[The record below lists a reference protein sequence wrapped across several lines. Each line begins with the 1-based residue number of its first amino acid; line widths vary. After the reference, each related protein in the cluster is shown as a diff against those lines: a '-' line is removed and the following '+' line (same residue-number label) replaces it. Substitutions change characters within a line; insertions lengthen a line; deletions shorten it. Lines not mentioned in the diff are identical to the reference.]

1 MSYKGYAYINTIGCQ
16 MNVYDSEKLA
26 GILNAYGFEMTDE
39 MDKADIVVCNTCSIR
54 HKAEEKAFSFLGRFA
69 REKKKRPNL
78 IIVMAGCVAQQ
89 EGKKAFSR
97 VPHLDI
103 VLGTQAFSRFGQHL
117 SALESGKT
125 QIVDIAESDVIFEA
139 MPESTLAQR
148 EISDASCDGG
158 NKISKFITIMQG
170 CDNYCTYCVV
180 PYVRGRER
188 SRNHSA
194 IVDEIKLLAQGG
206 VREITLLGQNVN
218 SYGVKEEGISFPQ
231 LLEKVSCVEGIARI
245 RFATSHPKDLS
256 MELIH
261 VIRDNDK
268 VCNHLHLP
276 VQSGSNRILK
286 KMNRGYT
293 RETYIERIQA
303 LKSACPGIGLS
314 TDIIVGFP
322 DEGAEDFNDTMELL
336 REVEFDSIFAFA
348 YSDRSSAPAAKF
360 TGQIAEKEKMIRLN
374 QLLELQDVYT
384 EKKNNALVGKPLEVL
399 VEGESQKLHDGFL
412 KTSDKMQ
419 QMTGRSASNKVVHFP
434 SENSAIG
441 DLVTIQIENAYP
453 HSLWG
458 YLLGVEKK

>member
-26 GILNAYGFEMTDE
+26 GILKSQGFEMTSE

-69 REKKKRPNL
+69 KEKIKRPDL
-78 IIVMAGCVAQQ
+78 ITVMAGCVAQQ
-89 EGKKAFSR
+89 EGKKAFAR

-117 SALESGKT
+117 LALESGER
-125 QIVDIAESDVIFEA
+125 QIVDIGESDIIFES
-139 MPESTLAQR
+139 MPDKVMVDE
-148 EISDASCDGG
+148 

-188 SRNHSA
+188 SRTPKA
-194 IVDEIKLLAQGG
+194 IVDEITLLAKSGI
-206 VREITLLGQNVN
+206 REITLLGQNVN
-218 SYGVKEEGISFPQ
+218 SYGVKEEGISFPK
-231 LLEKVSCVEGIARI
+231 LLEQVSHIEGIARI

-256 MELIH
+256 DELIYA
-261 VIRDNDK
+261 IRDIDK

-276 VQSGSNRILK
+276 VQSGSNKILK

-293 RETYIERIQA
+293 RETYIERIRA
-303 LKSACPGIGLS
+303 LKSACPGIGVS

-322 DEGAEDFNDTMELL
+322 SETAEDFNDTMELL
-336 REVEFDSIFAFA
+336 GEVEFNSIFAFA

-360 TGQIAEKEKMIRLN
+360 PDQLAENEKKVRLN
-374 QLLELQDVYT
+374 TLLELQESYT
-384 EKKNNALVGKPLEVL
+384 KIQNRSLVGTCLEVL
-399 VEGESQKLHDGFL
+399 VEGESQKLHEGFE
-412 KTSDKMQ
+412 KTSDKMK
-419 QMTGRSASNKVVHFP
+419 QMTGRSASNKIVHFP
-434 SENSAIG
+434 SESCAIG
-441 DLVTIQIENAYP
+441 DLVTIRIENAYP

-458 YLLGVEKK
+458 YPTGA